1 VTQPYLSY
9 RRLLLHAQA
18 VSAAPAASF

>member
-1 VTQPYLSY
+1 MQ

-18 VSAAPAASF
+18 CSSQIVKSEAI

>member
-1 VTQPYLSY
+1 MQ

-18 VSAAPAASF
+18 CSSQIVKSEAV